1 MARKKST
8 VREHTRRVPVAWKEV
23 NVSEHSR
30 EGRETSGD
38 GDSTSTTRTT
48 GSNNKN
54 SNTGSTRIFKNP
66 GIKTPGSSTGA
77 EGTII
82 GCAVVVAAVWG
93 FRTLYETG
101 KNVGESKSSTAK
113 ELAGLT
119 AHPAKPAQFLLGYGF
134 VFFTLSVVSMGAPDL
149 AKNMAILIA
158 VGTTLTNGAMMFTDI
173 GNAEASAV
181 NTKGQ
186 ATTALVTKN
195 PVKVKVGENQV
206 VRSKA

>member
-1 MARKKST
+1 MARKRST

-23 NVSEHSR
+23 NVSEHGR
-30 EGRETSGD
+30 EGRGSSGGGESSGD
-38 GDSTSTTRTT
+38 GGG
-48 GSNNKN
+48 GSG
-54 SNTGSTRIFKNP
+54 GSSSGGGRSLKM
-66 GIKTPGSSTGA
+66 PGSSSGA

-134 VFFTLSVVSMGAPDL
+134 VFFTLSVVSMGAPDF

-173 GNAEASAV
+173 GNAEAGAV

-195 PVKVKVGENQV
+195 PVKVGENQV

>member
-1 MARKKST
+1 MS
-8 VREHTRRVPVAWKEV
+8 
-23 NVSEHSR
+23 SS
-30 EGRETSGD
+30 
-38 GDSTSTTRTT
+38 
-48 GSNNKN
+48 GSN
-54 SNTGSTRIFKNP
+54 
-66 GIKTPGSSTGA
+66 A

-101 KNVGESKSSTAK
+101 KEVKESKSSTSK
-113 ELAGLT
+113 ELAGFT

-134 VFFTLSVVSMGAPDL
+134 VFFTLSVVSMGAPDF

-173 GNAEASAV
+173 GNAEAEV
-181 NTKGQ
+181 TNTHGQ
-186 ATTALVTKN
+186 ATTAVVTKK
-195 PVKVKVGENQV
+195 PVKVGENQT